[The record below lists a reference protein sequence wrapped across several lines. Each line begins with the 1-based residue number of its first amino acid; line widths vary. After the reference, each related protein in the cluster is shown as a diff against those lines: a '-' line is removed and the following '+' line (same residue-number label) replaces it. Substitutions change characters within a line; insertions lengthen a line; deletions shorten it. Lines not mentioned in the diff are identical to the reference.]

1 MGPGKTISF
10 FRANTNMI
18 LTSYCCINQV
28 LAKSKLPRGLWSQN
42 KHGSCSVAAP
52 SSVPFPKA
60 APNKNTKDKHQIKS
74 SNTATCAQNKLCKKI
89 SAKRHNKSMFFK
101 KNTVFNF
108 KMP

>member
-1 MGPGKTISF
+1 
-10 FRANTNMI
+10 MI

-74 SNTATCAQNKLCKKI
+74 SNIATCAQNKLYKKI
-89 SAKRHNKSMFFK
+89 SAKKAQQK
-101 KNTVFNF
+101 YVF
-108 KMP
+108 